1 MKRELI
7 SFEWAIQKLLDDK
20 TNFNLMAGFLSELLL
35 TDITIIE
42 VFENEQTNRHH
53 WTNVKVRDTDG
64 QILLIE
70 IQYSRT
76 FLYFAEILVESPKRI
91 LTNLTT
97 PNAFIGVTKVVCI
110 SLLYFDFFQS
120 KDCLYHG
127 TSEYV
132 GKQTD
137 DKLKLTPSQKRL
149 FDTQKIGELAPVHY
163 IINVNQFNAVV
174 TDTLDEWLYYLK
186 HDEVKPGFTAKG
198 LSEVREKLAIYKL
211 SDVQYDAY
219 DLHLHGLHRQ
229 ASLFETYYA
238 IPRRK
243 GKEEKK
249 KSDTE
254 AEV

>member
-1 MKRELI
+1 MKRKLI
-7 SFEWAIQKLLDDK
+7 SFEWVIQKLLDDK
-20 TNFNLMAGFLSELLL
+20 SKVDLMAGFLSELLL

-42 VFENEQTNRHH
+42 VFENEPANRHH
-53 WTNVKVRDTDG
+53 WTNIKVRDADG

-76 FLYFAEILVESPKRI
+76 FLYFAEIFVESPKRV

-97 PNAFIGVTKVVCI
+97 PNAFVGVTKVVCI

-127 TSEYV
+127 ISEYI
-132 GKQTD
+132 GKQTG

-149 FDTQKIGELAPVHY
+149 FDTQKVSELAPVHY
-163 IINVNQFNAVV
+163 IINVNRFNGPV

-186 HDEVKPGFTAKG
+186 HGEIKPGFTAKG
-198 LSEVREKLAIYKL
+198 LPEAKEKLAIYKL
-211 SDVQYDAY
+211 NDAQYDAY
-219 DLHLHGLHRQ
+219 DSYLHGLHRQ

-238 IPRRK
+238 IPRR
-243 GKEEKK
+243 
-249 KSDTE
+249 
-254 AEV
+254 